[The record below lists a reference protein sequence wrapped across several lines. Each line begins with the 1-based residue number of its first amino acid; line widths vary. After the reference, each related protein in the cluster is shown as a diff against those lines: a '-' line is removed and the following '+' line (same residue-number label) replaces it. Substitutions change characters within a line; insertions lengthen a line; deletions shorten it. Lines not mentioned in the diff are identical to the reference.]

1 MSTSTTRRRAV
12 VGALATAVAVSR
24 AACSPAR
31 NSGGQTP
38 SASSSA
44 TDGATD
50 GTGGGDTTTVTFRLW
65 DDAAAEAYRTSFDA
79 FEADHPDI
87 KVEIETIP
95 WATYW
100 EQLPLDLSSGEA
112 ADIFWVNTSNFG
124 KYVDNGNLLNVTDAI
139 GDDHDPWSDLVVDLY
154 TRDGSLWG
162 VPQLQDSIALFYN
175 KTLLDAAGIDPT
187 TLRWDPTGANDT
199 LLPALQTLTTDAAG
213 HAASDAEFDPA
224 TTAVFG
230 LNAQNDLQA
239 IWGPFVGSN
248 GGVWQDGDLLAFDSP
263 QNEQTFQYLVDLI
276 NTYHVAPPAA
286 DTLANGD
293 LSRDYFVQGKLALF
307 QSGQYSLPAL
317 EEIGDSFE
325 WAIAPPL
332 EGPAGRV
339 GLVHG
344 VAAVANAASEN
355 PEAQLEVLQW
365 LGSTEGQLPLA
376 EAGAAFPGAVDA
388 QDAYVSYWESKG
400 VDITALQDAAN
411 GEAIPAPVGPNIN
424 AAFGAFGPYFE
435 EMFLGRLPVAD
446 ALKQADE
453 AGNEAINEG

>member
-1 MSTSTTRRRAV
+1 MLSSSHRRRVV
-12 VGALATAVAVSR
+12 VGALAAAITISL
-24 AACSPAR
+24 AACSPASS
-31 NSGGQTP
+31 SGGDSTP
-38 SASSSA
+38 SSSGSDSGEA
-44 TDGATD
+44 G
-50 GTGGGDTTTVTFRLW
+50 GGGDQTTVTFRLW
-65 DDAAAEAYRTSFDA
+65 DDAAAGAYETSFA
-79 FEADHPDI
+79 EFEAANPDI
-87 KVEIETIP
+87 NVEVETIP
-95 WATYW
+95 WANYW

-124 KYVDNGNLLNVTDAI
+124 IYVDNGNLVNISETL

-187 TLRWDPTGANDT
+187 TLKWDPTGAADT
-199 LLPALQTLTTDAAG
+199 LLPALQTLTV
-213 HAASDAEFDPA
+213 DAEGRNATDPAFDAA
-224 TTAVFG
+224 TTAVYG

-248 GGVWQDGDLLAFDSP
+248 GGTYQDGDLLALSSP
-263 QNEQTFQYLVDLI
+263 ENEQTFQYLVDLI
-276 NTYHVAPPAA
+276 NTHKVAPPAA

-293 LSRDYFVQGKLALF
+293 LARDYFVQGKLALF

-344 VAAVANAASEN
+344 VAAVGNADSAN
-355 PEAQLEVLQW
+355 PEAQQKVLEW
-365 LGSTEGQLPLA
+365 LGSTEGQLALA
-376 EAGAAFPGAVDA
+376 ETGAAFPGATDA
-388 QDAYVSYWESKG
+388 QDAYVAYWQEKG

-411 GEAIPAPVGPNIN
+411 GEAIAAPVGPNIN
-424 AAFGAFGPYFE
+424 AGFGAFGPYFE
-435 EMFLGRLPVAD
+435 EMFLGRLPVAE
-446 ALKQADE
+446 ALQQADT
-453 AGNEAINEG
+453 AGNEAIEAG